1 LLRPLRYSGR
11 SKQRTLRLFTE
22 QHNMGEIKRY
32 AAAGGV
38 VIHDGQLLVL
48 ERPGR
53 KEVRLP
59 KGHIDPGE
67 TAVVAALRETTE
79 ESGYADLTVVAD
91 LGSQLTEFD
100 HNGQHII
107 RSEAYFL
114 MHLQSRRTLPRT
126 AEDEAQFRTLWLPPE
141 QAVELLTFASE
152 KLMAQRGIDAEQNGE
167 W

>member
-1 LLRPLRYSGR
+1 MR
-11 SKQRTLRLFTE
+11 
-22 QHNMGEIKRY
+22 EIKRY

-38 VIHDGQLLVL
+38 VIHAGQLLVL

-79 ESGYADLTVVAD
+79 ESGYADLNVVAD
-91 LGSQLTEFD
+91 LGSQLSEFD
-100 HNGQHII
+100 HNDKHYI
-107 RSEAYFL
+107 RTEFYFL

-126 AEDEAQFRTLWLPPE
+126 AEDEAQFRVRWLPTK

-152 KLMAQRGIDAEQNGE
+152 KRMAQKGIDAENRSFTPT
-167 W
+167 